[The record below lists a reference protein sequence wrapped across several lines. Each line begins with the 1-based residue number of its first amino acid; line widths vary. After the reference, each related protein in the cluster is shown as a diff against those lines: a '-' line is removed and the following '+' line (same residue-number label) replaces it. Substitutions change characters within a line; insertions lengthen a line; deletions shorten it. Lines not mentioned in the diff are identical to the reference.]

1 MEKNGGSGNVPSEG
15 GNLKAT
21 PQEVGDFLAQAYISA
36 FGPDEFHDI
45 FDNESLGDGQSM
57 DSALAEWHAFGCF
70 IFTHCLWVTYR
81 SRSKVVPILD
91 HFRPALLNLLSLSK
105 TAESTLLDIALD
117 REKEY
122 VARFQAA
129 KDGTDL
135 MVFFSRVIA
144 RITGDFDADLDSKG
158 IPQTSNIVTNL
169 GLSAKTSVVIALT
182 MSALKQC
189 SLE

>member
-15 GNLKAT
+15 GKLRAT
-21 PQEVGDFLAQAYISA
+21 PEEVGKFLAQAYVSA
-36 FGPDEFHDI
+36 FGPDEFHEV
-45 FDNESLGDGQSM
+45 FDNESLADGQSM

-81 SRSKVVPILD
+81 CRSKVVAILD
-91 HFRPALLNLLSLSK
+91 CFRPALLNLLSLSE
-105 TAESTLLDIALD
+105 AVESALLDIALD
-117 REKEY
+117 REEEY
-122 VARFQAA
+122 VPRFLAA

-135 MVFFSRVIA
+135 MAFFSRVIA

-158 IPQTSNIVTNL
+158 LPQTCDIVTNL

-189 SLE
+189 RLE